1 MNKKRYPINKV
12 LLGENAEDHG
22 INQAWKQ
29 DNQAWWDWYVSLA
42 YDEAEYSEDSSIE
55 LPALQKFNMI
65 SESDIQ
71 AELSLP
77 YEITDKQI
85 TSFQKEGFIKL
96 RNVLSPIA
104 VSKLRQELLMLLNKE
119 FNNTKKKKKSIFKS

>member
-42 YDEAEYSEDSSIE
+42 YDEGEYSKDSSIE
-55 LPALQKFNMI
+55 LPALQKFDMI

-119 FNNTKKKKKSIFKS
+119 FNNTKKKKIDF